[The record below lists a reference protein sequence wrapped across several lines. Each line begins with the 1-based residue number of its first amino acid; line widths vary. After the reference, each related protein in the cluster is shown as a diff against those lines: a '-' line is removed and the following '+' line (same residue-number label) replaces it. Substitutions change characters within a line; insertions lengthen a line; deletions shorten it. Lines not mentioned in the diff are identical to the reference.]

1 MSMLKGCVKQGGL
14 RNGMVAVKK
23 LFATMDLSEL
33 FATMELSHKQFL
45 DEVISLAKLNHK
57 NVVRFLAYCVET
69 TLEVREVEGKL
80 ADIEVQQ
87 RFLCFEYA
95 PNGNL
100 HHYLQGK
107 KFAT

>member
-23 LFATMDLSEL
+23 LFATM
-33 FATMELSHKQFL
+33 ELSHKQFL

-57 NVVRFLAYCVET
+57 NVGRFLAYCVET

-80 ADIEVQQ
+80 GDIEVQQ

>member
-1 MSMLKGCVKQGGL
+1 MSMLKGRVKQGGL
-14 RNGMVAVKK
+14 GNGMVAVKK
-23 LFATMDLSEL
+23 LLTPMDHSDRL
-33 FATMELSHKQFL
+33 FL
-45 DEVISLAKLNHK
+45 DEVICLVKVIHK
-57 NVVRFLAYCVET
+57 NVVRFLAYCLET

-80 ADIEVQQ
+80 GDIQVQQ

>member
-23 LFATMDLSEL
+23 LLTPMHHSDRL
-33 FATMELSHKQFL
+33 FL
-45 DEVISLAKLNHK
+45 DEVICLAKVNHK
-57 NVVRFLAYCVET
+57 NVVRFLAYCLET

-87 RFLCFEYA
+87 KVSL
-95 PNGNL
+95 L
-100 HHYLQGK
+100 
-107 KFAT
+107 

>member
-45 DEVISLAKLNHK
+45 DEDGTFS
-57 NVVRFLAYCVET
+57 
-69 TLEVREVEGKL
+69 
-80 ADIEVQQ
+80 
-87 RFLCFEYA
+87 
-95 PNGNL
+95 
-100 HHYLQGK
+100 
-107 KFAT
+107 

>member
-23 LFATMDLSEL
+23 LFATM
-33 FATMELSHKQFL
+33 ELSHKQFL
-45 DEVISLAKLNHK
+45 DEVICLKKVNHH
-57 NVVRFLAYCVET
+57 NIVRFLGYCADTEG
-69 TLEVREVEGKL
+69 EIMEIEGKHR
-80 ADIEVQQ
+80 IVEVQK
-87 RFLCFEYA
+87 RLLCFEYV

-100 HHYLQGK
+100 HHYIKGK